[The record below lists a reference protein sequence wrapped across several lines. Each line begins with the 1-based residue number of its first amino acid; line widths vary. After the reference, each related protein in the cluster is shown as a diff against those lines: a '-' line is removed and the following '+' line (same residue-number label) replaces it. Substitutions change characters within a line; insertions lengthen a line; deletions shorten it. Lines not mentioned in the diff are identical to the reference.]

1 VVGGFVIEAVAG
13 RGGMGVVYRAQ
24 QKKPSR
30 VVAIKVIAPELA
42 GDPAFRA
49 RFERESTIAAQ
60 IEHPNVIPVH
70 AVGED
75 QGILF
80 IAMRFIAGVD
90 LRTLILQEGR
100 LEPNR
105 AAAIIDQVAQALDAA
120 HGHGLVH
127 RDVKP
132 ANILLSRSGGRD
144 HVYLTDFGLT
154 RHVEGSQGV
163 TGTGAFLGTVDYV
176 APEQARAERVDARSD
191 VYSLGCVLFHALS
204 GTVPFPLENDLAKLY
219 AHDAQPPPSVCERAP
234 DVPTSF
240 EPVCMR
246 AMAKMPDDRYP
257 SAGDLGRAGL
267 AAAGS
272 ASPSR
277 VETSVAVGEAAPL
290 GVATVRRRA
299 RSPDASRATTDV
311 SPAGPRPAGRPTARW
326 PHAAAGR
333 VAVILGL
340 AGAILGGGGG
350 GGGGKG
356 VKGSRPAPGRT
367 TAGPTATTGV
377 FAGASSGAIL
387 AYVSQ
392 YPSLAVQREPKTA
405 AAVTARLA
413 YKDTVTIKCA
423 AIGDPVSVPSGKDNT
438 LTSPLWDEIATSSAK
453 GFVPD
458 VWLQPGTPVAP
469 AFCSTPQPQGRSAY
483 RAQLV
488 RRPNLGIHSGPLE
501 STPLTHQLPY
511 RTAVII
517 TCIAIGQQEQAPF
530 GKSHLTTPVWDKVSD
545 TSGRELG
552 FVPDVWVSTGTK
564 PVAPLCP
571 ALTPSASRAA
581 AAH

>member
-80 IAMRFIAGVD
+80 IAMRFIPGVD
-90 LRTLILQEGR
+90 LRTLIVQEGR
-100 LEPNR
+100 LEPSR
-105 AAAIIDQVAQALDAA
+105 AAAIVDQVAQALDAA

-219 AHDAQPPPSVCERAP
+219 AHDAQPPPSVCDRAP
-234 DVPTSF
+234 DVPASF

-246 AMAKMPDDRYP
+246 AMAKLPDDRYP

-277 VETSVAVGEAAPL
+277 VEASVAVGEAAPL
-290 GVATVRRRA
+290 GAPTIRRRPRTPAAGQTVGDA
-299 RSPDASRATTDV
+299 RPSGP
-311 SPAGPRPAGRPTARW
+311 PRPRRPVLRWAVGGAGMI
-326 PHAAAGR
+326 GLV
-333 VAVILGL
+333 VAVIVV
-340 AGAILGGGGG
+340 AGGGGG
-350 GGGGKG
+350 GHA
-356 VKGSRPAPGRT
+356 VVPPAPPPASRPGPFYVTRAPNVAVTR
-367 TAGPTATTGV
+367 GPTVNSGV
-377 FAGASSGAIL
+377 SGQLPNGTSVWIDC
-387 AYVSQ
+387 
-392 YPSLAVQREPKTA
+392 T
-405 AAVTARLA
+405 
-413 YKDTVTIKCA
+413 
-423 AIGDPVSVPSGKDNT
+423 AIGQPATSQTGTNSEV
-438 LTSPLWDEIATSSAK
+438 SPLWNKVATAPRGSPV

-458 VWLQPGTPVAP
+458 VWIDTGTATPRAPYCPGGARIGTAVV
-469 AFCSTPQPQGRSAY
+469 
-483 RAQLV
+483 RASLV
-488 RRPNLGIHSGPLE
+488 RRPDVGVQQATKALAPV
-501 STPLTHQLPY
+501 TRRLPY
-511 RTAVII
+511 KSVVVVTCTMLGDLVTAPYGKGRT
-517 TCIAIGQQEQAPF
+517 
-530 GKSHLTTPVWDKVSD
+530 LTTPVWDKVSD
-545 TSGRELG
+545 TAGHELG
-552 FVPDVWVSTGTK
+552 FVPDAWVDTGTK
-564 PVAPLCP
+564 PVAPICP
-571 ALTPSASRAA
+571 
-581 AAH
+581 

>member
-1 VVGGFVIEAVAG
+1 MSGEGWAGAIGPGDVVGGFVIEAVAG

-246 AMAKMPDDRYP
+246 AMAKMPDSRYP

-277 VETSVAVGEAAPL
+277 IETSVAVGEAAPL
-290 GVATVRRRA
+290 QATIRRRRQ
-299 RSPDASRATTDV
+299 RSPE
-311 SPAGPRPAGRPTARW
+311 PGPRAAGGRSSGPPRGRPTAVRW
-326 PHAAAGR
+326 AVGAAGLIGLVLAVV
-333 VAVILGL
+333 VA
-340 AGAILGGGGG
+340 GGGGG
-350 GGGGKG
+350 GPKP
-356 VKGSRPAPGRT
+356 ST
-367 TAGPTATTGV
+367 PTGTTGS
-377 FAGASSGAIL
+377 GASGHAPPPGPYL
-387 AYVSQ
+387 LTRTPNV
-392 YPSLAVQREPKTA
+392 
-405 AAVTARLA
+405 AVTRGPR
-413 YKDTVTIKCA
+413 TNSPVTGQLPNGTSVWIDCT
-423 AIGDPVSVPSGKDNT
+423 AIGQPATKQTGTNSEV
-438 LTSPLWDEIATSSAK
+438 SPLWNEVATAPRGRPV

-458 VWLQPGTPVAP
+458 VWIDTGAATPRAPYCPGGVRIGTAAV
-469 AFCSTPQPQGRSAY
+469 
-483 RAQLV
+483 RASLV
-488 RRPNLGIHSGPLE
+488 RRPDLAVQQAPEPSAPV
-501 STPLTHQLPY
+501 TRRLPY
-511 RTAVII
+511 KAVVVVTCTMLGKLVTAPYGKGRTL
-517 TCIAIGQQEQAPF
+517 
-530 GKSHLTTPVWDKVSD
+530 STPVWDKVSD
-545 TSGRELG
+545 TAGHELG
-552 FVPDVWVSTGTK
+552 FVPDAWVDTGTK
-564 PVAPLCP
+564 PVAPIC
-571 ALTPSASRAA
+571 AS
-581 AAH
+581 